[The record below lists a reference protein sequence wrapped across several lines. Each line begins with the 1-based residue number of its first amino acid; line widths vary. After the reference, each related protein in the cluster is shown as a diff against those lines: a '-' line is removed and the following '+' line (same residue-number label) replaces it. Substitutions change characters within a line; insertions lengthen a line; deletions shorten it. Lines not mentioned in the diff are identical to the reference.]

1 MQLKVLFSITAL
13 LIAAS
18 LAEAQT
24 TTADGIDAFVR
35 GDYQRAVEILKPLAE
50 RWPLKGDA
58 VAEFVMGVLYTN
70 GLGVPRDPVRACAL
84 YTGTSGDGPFGRQ
97 TAELFRA
104 LHASLSTEDRER
116 CLLLSTLGFD
126 HRFEPVTFALDHG
139 HWIGFDL
146 GSQSVVATIAYNGH
160 ETRIDVGLAHFHGSV
175 FLPIQ
180 HTELPTEPTR
190 RHFVEF
196 ITWATP
202 KKGTW
207 VLMWHL
213 FEVVRDELLVITA
226 EELVTIAAER
236 PPTGP
241 PVDVRSMAQV
251 RLTDTGDAEW
261 AVLIGPHA
269 RSELIESDAE
279 RQEVKEH
286 DRRRRAAAAGVDWT
300 RARDPDR
307 PPALA
312 YADAEGCGNV
322 FVYGWSAD
330 RTEAITVR
338 ADKDALGLSTTP
350 RTFDIAQHQG
360 GLELAVHVF
369 ESPQRRWPFCTH
381 VRMESPDVQERW
393 IATAGAV
400 TIALSPPEIRVRS
413 PHLYR
418 ATIHIV
424 GAEFVSA
431 TGVRVRQMQPI
442 TLMALV
448 GWGPG

>member
-18 LAEAQT
+18 LAQAQT

-104 LHASLSTEDRER
+104 LYASLSTADRER

-126 HRFEPVTFALDHG
+126 HRFEPVTFALDPG
-139 HWIGFDL
+139 HWISFDL

-160 ETRIDVGLAHFHGSV
+160 EERMDVALAHFHGSV

-180 HTELPTEPTR
+180 HTELPAEPTR

-202 KKGTW
+202 KRGTW

-213 FEVVRDELLVITA
+213 FEVVRDDLLVITT
-226 EELVTIAAER
+226 EELATIAAER
-236 PPTGP
+236 PPAGQP
-241 PVDVRSMAQV
+241 LDVRRMAQV
-251 RLTDTGDAEW
+251 RLTDSGDAEW
-261 AVLIGPHA
+261 AVLVGPHP

-286 DRRRRAAAAGVDWT
+286 GQRRRAADAAVDWT
-300 RARDPDR
+300 RVRDLDR
-307 PPALA
+307 RPALA
-312 YADAEGCGNV
+312 YADAEGCGRV

-330 RTEAITVR
+330 RTEALTVH

-350 RTFDIAQHQG
+350 RTFDIARHQS
-360 GLELAVHVF
+360 GLEVALHVF
-369 ESPQRRWPFCTH
+369 ESPQRAWQFCSH
-381 VRMESPDVQERW
+381 IRLEPAAVQERW
-393 IATAGAV
+393 IATGGAM
-400 TIALSPPEIRVRS
+400 TIELSAPGIRVRS
-413 PHLYR
+413 PHWYR
-418 ATIHIV
+418 ATIHIA

-431 TGVRVRQMQPI
+431 TGVRVRQTQPI
-442 TLMALV
+442 TLTAVV
-448 GWGPG
+448 GAGPG